1 MDIIKNQQTAAY
13 TGNIDISDEM
23 KVSYMSYAL
32 SVLTDRALP
41 DVRDGLKPVHRRV
54 LYAMHELGNRFST
67 AHKKSA
73 RIVGD
78 VLGKY
83 HPHGDNAAYDAI
95 VRMAQSFSLRY
106 PLVDGQGNFGS
117 VDGDSAAAMRY
128 TEIRMSR
135 MTDELMAD
143 IDRDT
148 IDMTKNY
155 DGTEIEPSVLPS
167 AFPNLLAN
175 GSEGIAVGMATKIP
189 PHYLGD
195 VVDAVIAQIKDP
207 DISNEALAD
216 ILVAPDFPTGGI
228 ICGVSGARQAY
239 ITGKGSVTVRARIH
253 IEDNDTHTNII
264 FTELPYQI
272 NKARLMEQIATAIRD
287 GDLPDVAEIRDESD
301 KSGMWGVIRLK
312 RGVNIDIALKRLYA
326 QTALES
332 RYHITMVALV
342 DGTPKRVTLKEMIGA
357 YIAHRRAVIWRR
369 TEYNIAEL
377 TAKMHI
383 LCGRVGALAD
393 IDKVVQ
399 IIRSSRTTEDAK
411 QRLMTEVKA
420 RDVDGQ
426 PYAYLDKTQATDILS
441 MSLGKLVGMEQL
453 QLLEDQRSMSNDI
466 VALKKIITEHPKTGR
481 YDALNHTVIKELE
494 NTLRTCNKH
503 YRAKHGRDDC
513 RRTEIAPELTMVK
526 EEDLITPKDMVVT
539 LTNDG
544 YIKATDLA
552 AYRTQGR
559 GGRGKAA
566 AKPKAGDCIVAHV
579 VANTHDHLYM
589 FTSLGRVYAPK
600 VYELPEGDRS
610 AKGKPVNNVVELK
623 TGETISAM
631 MAVTSSQRN
640 DPNMRVVFTS
650 RLGRIKQVPLT
661 AFSNI
666 RNTGLYALTLIENDT
681 LVSAELVT
689 PGADLILVSAF
700 SQVARFNETAVR
712 VSLRGS
718 GMMTGMKLDPADE
731 LVGMQVCTNDTTQVL
746 TVSSFGVGK
755 ITNLGDFRSMSNR
768 GGKGVKASKRIDGER
783 LIAMLVL
790 TPETTDVTIIS
801 RNGVMVRTPVAEIR
815 QTGRV
820 ARGVKLVTLD
830 EGDVVVSA
838 TLVEQVEP

>member
-239 ITGKGSVTVRARIH
+239 ITGKGSVTVRARVH

-287 GDLPDVAEIRDESD
+287 GDLPDVAEIR
-301 KSGMWGVIRLK
+301 
-312 RGVNIDIALKRLYA
+312 
-326 QTALES
+326 
-332 RYHITMVALV
+332 
-342 DGTPKRVTLKEMIGA
+342 
-357 YIAHRRAVIWRR
+357 
-369 TEYNIAEL
+369 
-377 TAKMHI
+377 
-383 LCGRVGALAD
+383 
-393 IDKVVQ
+393 
-399 IIRSSRTTEDAK
+399 
-411 QRLMTEVKA
+411 
-420 RDVDGQ
+420 
-426 PYAYLDKTQATDILS
+426 
-441 MSLGKLVGMEQL
+441 
-453 QLLEDQRSMSNDI
+453 
-466 VALKKIITEHPKTGR
+466 
-481 YDALNHTVIKELE
+481 
-494 NTLRTCNKH
+494 
-503 YRAKHGRDDC
+503 
-513 RRTEIAPELTMVK
+513 
-526 EEDLITPKDMVVT
+526 
-539 LTNDG
+539 
-544 YIKATDLA
+544 
-552 AYRTQGR
+552 
-559 GGRGKAA
+559 
-566 AKPKAGDCIVAHV
+566 
-579 VANTHDHLYM
+579 
-589 FTSLGRVYAPK
+589 
-600 VYELPEGDRS
+600 
-610 AKGKPVNNVVELK
+610 
-623 TGETISAM
+623 
-631 MAVTSSQRN
+631 
-640 DPNMRVVFTS
+640 
-650 RLGRIKQVPLT
+650 
-661 AFSNI
+661 
-666 RNTGLYALTLIENDT
+666 
-681 LVSAELVT
+681 
-689 PGADLILVSAF
+689 
-700 SQVARFNETAVR
+700 
-712 VSLRGS
+712 
-718 GMMTGMKLDPADE
+718 
-731 LVGMQVCTNDTTQVL
+731 
-746 TVSSFGVGK
+746 
-755 ITNLGDFRSMSNR
+755 
-768 GGKGVKASKRIDGER
+768 
-783 LIAMLVL
+783 
-790 TPETTDVTIIS
+790 
-801 RNGVMVRTPVAEIR
+801 
-815 QTGRV
+815 
-820 ARGVKLVTLD
+820 ARG
-830 EGDVVVSA
+830 
-838 TLVEQVEP
+838 